1 MGVDIRVRR
10 FAQSDAER
18 TLMHTIDKGNRAPLA
33 NALSNYYKKLKADE
47 RSITKED
54 LEELLRVAFHI
65 SIRQASRKLDLLDK
79 YQAFKGKHLY
89 NMRETHPNTATLKHL
104 HAQARQELGEVAEPH
119 GNLQN
124 LLASYRNEYEALS
137 RQIHAYGGNS
147 DDPEVL
153 EMAHALTWHVNSL
166 DNSNAPTL
174 NESTIPMHVD
184 FSKGD
189 GWAFDSFL
197 YRESQYYHFKNKNPV
212 GYLSRKGRVQVTFIA
227 KDVAVVT
234 SVTGIDRRVPAPFI
248 VLSAAKPMSQD
259 LTGYS
264 YIVESVKP
272 GGEWEPAMVTFR
284 R

>member
-18 TLMHTIDKGNRAPLA
+18 TLMHTIDKGNCVPLA

-54 LEELLRVAFHI
+54 LEELLRVAFRI
-65 SIRQASRKLDLLDK
+65 SIRQASRKLDLLDQ

-137 RQIHAYGGNS
+137 RQIHAYGGNPE
-147 DDPEVL
+147 DPEVL
-153 EMAHALTWHVNSL
+153 EMAARYTSLQGSIEHIKKSIDDIKRHMQALDANITTLEININQLEALGRIANS
-166 DNSNAPTL
+166 A
-174 NESTIPMHVD
+174 STASSI
-184 FSKGD
+184 
-189 GWAFDSFL
+189 ADSL
-197 YRESQYYHFKNKNPV
+197 GGEDASRNIKKLESQLEAAAEIASESPEEKELNNLVLVEKV
-212 GYLSRKGRVQVTFIA
+212 KKIKGMHN
-227 KDVAVVT
+227 
-234 SVTGIDRRVPAPFI
+234 G
-248 VLSAAKPMSQD
+248 
-259 LTGYS
+259 
-264 YIVESVKP
+264 
-272 GGEWEPAMVTFR
+272 
-284 R
+284 

>member
-47 RSITKED
+47 KSITKED
-54 LEELLRVAFHI
+54 LEELLRAAFHI

-137 RQIHAYGGNS
+137 RQIHAYGGNP

-153 EMAHALTWHVNSL
+153 EMAARYTSLQGSIEHIQKSIDDIKRHMQALDANITTLEININQLEALGRIANS
-166 DNSNAPTL
+166 A
-174 NESTIPMHVD
+174 STASSI
-184 FSKGD
+184 
-189 GWAFDSFL
+189 ADSL
-197 YRESQYYHFKNKNPV
+197 GGEDASRNIKKLESQLEAAAEIASESPEERELTNLVLVEKVKQI
-212 GYLSRKGRVQVTFIA
+212 KGMNN
-227 KDVAVVT
+227 
-234 SVTGIDRRVPAPFI
+234 G
-248 VLSAAKPMSQD
+248 
-259 LTGYS
+259 
-264 YIVESVKP
+264 
-272 GGEWEPAMVTFR
+272 
-284 R
+284 